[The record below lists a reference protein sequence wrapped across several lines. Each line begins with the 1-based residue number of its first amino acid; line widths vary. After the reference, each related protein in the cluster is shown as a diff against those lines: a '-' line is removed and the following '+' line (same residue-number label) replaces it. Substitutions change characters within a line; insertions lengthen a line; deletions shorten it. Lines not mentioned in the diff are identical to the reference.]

1 MGKANVDV
9 AMRMLDPAEC
19 SSQYILPNIMARE
32 RFQLTKDRV
41 ETFDELMDTGV
52 EYFMHHCS
60 QVVFRGITIKPEMA
74 RGSVMKIL
82 EQSYQGGLEGACR
95 AGRGLGGGLPSVL
108 DCIRDHFMKEQEEA
122 YFNETVMQ
130 CVNIMELDDIKELM
144 SQYLQ
149 RYGRYLDGD
158 NMPSAE
164 YLVPKYRE
172 VLKSHAKI
180 VEHTRMQFGR

>member
-19 SSQYILPNIMARE
+19 SSQYVLPNIMARE

-41 ETFDELMDTGV
+41 ETFDELMEIAV
-52 EYFMHHCS
+52 QYFNHHHS
-60 QVVFRGITIKPEMA
+60 QVVCKGVKHPPELA
-74 RGSVMKIL
+74 RGFVMKIL

-108 DCIRDHFMKEQEEA
+108 DCVRDHFMKEQEA
-122 YFNETVMQ
+122 NYFNEVIMLCVDVMD
-130 CVNIMELDDIKELM
+130 LDDIKSLM
-144 SQYLQ
+144 EQYVRQ
-149 RYGRYLDGD
+149 YGRYIDGE
-158 NMPSAE
+158 NMPKAE

-172 VLKSHAKI
+172 VLKSHSKI